1 MDILGSALDVFLH
14 IDEHLN
20 TVIGM
25 FGAWTYVILFAIIF
39 AETGL
44 VVTPFLPGDSL
55 IFAVGSV
62 AALGTLDVRVVYVLL
77 LVAAIAGDTVNYA
90 VGSRFGRAI
99 VARANGR
106 WVKAEHIAK
115 TEAFFAKHGAKTIVL
130 ARFMPIVRTFAPFV
144 AGVGRMPYAT
154 FATYN
159 VVGGFIWVTLFTW
172 SGYWFGNI
180 PWVRE
185 NFEYV
190 ILGIVATSF
199 LPPAWEW
206 LKRRRRPTPAPDVV
220 A

>member
-1 MDILGSALDVFLH
+1 MDILGTALDVFLH

-20 TVIGM
+20 TVIVAVGP
-25 FGAWTYVILFAIIF
+25 WTYVILFAIVF

-55 IFAVGSV
+55 IFAVGSI
-62 AALGTLDVRVVYVLL
+62 AALGTLDVWLVYVLL
-77 LVAAIAGDTVNYA
+77 LAAAILGDGVNYWIGQRFGAAIAGY
-90 VGSRFGRAI
+90 
-99 VARANGR
+99 ANGR
-106 WVKAEHIAK
+106 WIKQEHLEK
-115 TEAFFAKHGAKTIVL
+115 TRGFFAKHGAKTIVL
-130 ARFMPIVRTFAPFV
+130 ARFMPVIRTFAPFV
-144 AGVGRMPYAT
+144 AGIGRMPYAT

-159 VVGGFIWVTLFTW
+159 ILGAFIWVTLFTW
-172 SGYWFGNI
+172 GGYWFGNV

-206 LKRRRRPTPAPDVV
+206 LRRRRRPAAAPDVI